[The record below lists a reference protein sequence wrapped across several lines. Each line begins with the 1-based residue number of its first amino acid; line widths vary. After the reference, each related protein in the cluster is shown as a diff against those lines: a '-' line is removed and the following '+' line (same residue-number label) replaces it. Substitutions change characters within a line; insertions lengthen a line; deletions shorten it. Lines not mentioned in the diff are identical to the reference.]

1 MESERSGDDQ
11 DGVKTLYLMLACLS
25 DVHFLVER
33 LSQLL
38 IDVPRTTTEWS
49 LNPHR
54 CFFQKSP
61 VTHTN
66 NILTTLLIRSPEQ
79 RPFNSEANGT
89 DL

>member
-38 IDVPRTTTEWS
+38 IDVPRTTTE
-49 LNPHR
+49 
-54 CFFQKSP
+54 
-61 VTHTN
+61 
-66 NILTTLLIRSPEQ
+66 
-79 RPFNSEANGT
+79 
-89 DL
+89 